1 MNDTLTVIFDGRCR
15 VCAWTIRTLGNL
27 DRHHR
32 LTMVPCQGIEGVERF
47 GLTRERCDRQVFV
60 ARSDGTLIEGGQAAM
75 LILATALEQP
85 WLARVAALPVVRQV
99 VTPGICCSRRCGGAC
114 PARPTWCDEHPGQC
128 IQA

>member
-32 LTMVPCQGIEGVERF
+32 LTIVPCQGIEGVERF

-60 ARSDGTLIEGGQAAM
+60 ARGDGTLVEGGQAAM

-85 WLARVAALPVVRQV
+85 WLSRVAALPVVRQV
-99 VTPGICCSRRCGGAC
+99 VNAGYMLLATVRRRLPG
-114 PARPTWCDEHPGQC
+114 PATWCDEHPEQC
-128 IQA
+128 AQG